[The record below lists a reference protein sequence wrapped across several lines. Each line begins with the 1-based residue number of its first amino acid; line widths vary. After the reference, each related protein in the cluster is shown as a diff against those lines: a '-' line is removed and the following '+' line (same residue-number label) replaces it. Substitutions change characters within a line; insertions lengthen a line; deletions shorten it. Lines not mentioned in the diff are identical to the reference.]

1 MLVAADIDNTRVAVG
16 VFDGAELRA
25 SFTLATDLR
34 RTEDE
39 YAFLLAGL
47 LREHGVAVA
56 DVGGAALA
64 SVVPALSDTLVHVA
78 ERLFGMAPLV
88 VGGGARTGIR
98 IATQNPR
105 EVGENR
111 IVNAVAAFHLHGGPA
126 IVVDFGTATS
136 FDVIGDDG
144 AYLGGAIAPGLALGA
159 EALTDRAARLF
170 RVELSAPRLVVG
182 RGTGSALQSGIVL
195 GHACMVEGMVQRIQ
209 DETNCMHVVVAT
221 GEFAPLVLP
230 YIRRGVQFVEPHL
243 SLVGLRLLA
252 ELNAVGSGA

>member
-16 VFDGAELRA
+16 VFAGAELHA
-25 SFTLATDLR
+25 SFALATDVR

-47 LREHGVAVA
+47 LRERETPLA
-56 DVGGAALA
+56 DVRGVALA
-64 SVVPALSDTLVHVA
+64 SVVPALSEMFARVA
-78 ERLFGMAPLV
+78 ERLFGVAPLV

-136 FDVIGDDG
+136 FDVIGEDG
-144 AYLGGAIAPGLALGA
+144 AYLGGATAPGLALAA

-170 RVELSAPRLVVG
+170 RVELTAPRAVVG
-182 RGTGSALQSGIVL
+182 RGTASALQSGIVL
-195 GHACMVEGMVQRIQ
+195 GHA
-209 DETNCMHVVVAT
+209 
-221 GEFAPLVLP
+221 
-230 YIRRGVQFVEPHL
+230 
-243 SLVGLRLLA
+243 
-252 ELNAVGSGA
+252 